1 MAERLRMSREKREY
15 PDRPYVGVGVIVFR
29 DHEVLLIQRNKE
41 PNKGQWSIPGG
52 RQMLG
57 ETAAEAARRELQE
70 ETGVKVDRFLLV
82 DVVDAIIPDVE
93 GKIKYHYTLVD
104 YMGQWQSGESR
115 PGHDA
120 KEVRWVR
127 LNELS
132 SYSLMEKTI
141 SIIQKAATIN
151 T

>member
-1 MAERLRMSREKREY
+1 VTKEKREY

-29 DHEVLLIQRNKE
+29 DQEVLLVKRNKE

-52 RQMLG
+52 KQMIG
-57 ETAAEAARRELQE
+57 ETTAEAAERELLE
-70 ETGVKVDRFLLV
+70 ETGVKVDQLLLV

-115 PGHDA
+115 PGDDA
-120 KEVRWVR
+120 QEVRWVH
-127 LNELS
+127 LNEISTFPL
-132 SYSLMEKTI
+132 LEKTI
-141 SIIQKAATIN
+141 TIIQKATTKN
-151 T
+151 S

>member
-1 MAERLRMSREKREY
+1 MNREKREY
-15 PDRPYVGVGVIVFR
+15 PDRPYVGVGMIVFR
-29 DHEVLLIQRNKE
+29 DQEVLLVKRKKE

-52 RQMLG
+52 RQMIG
-57 ETAAEAARRELQE
+57 ETVAETAQRELLE
-70 ETGVKVDRFLLV
+70 ETGVKVDRLLLV

-115 PGHDA
+115 PGDDA

-127 LNELS
+127 LNQLS
-132 SYSLMEKTI
+132 SYSLLEKTI
-141 SIIQKAATIN
+141 NIIQKAAAMN
-151 T
+151 N

>member
-1 MAERLRMSREKREY
+1 MTRENREY

-29 DHEVLLIQRNKE
+29 DQEVLLVKRNKE

-52 RQMLG
+52 KQMIG
-57 ETAAEAARRELQE
+57 ETAAEAAQRELLE
-70 ETGVKVDRFLLV
+70 ETGVKVDQLLLV

-104 YMGQWQSGESR
+104 YMGQWHSGESR
-115 PGHDA
+115 PGDDA
-120 KEVRWVR
+120 QEGRWVQ

-132 SYSLMEKTI
+132 TFSLLGKTMN
-141 SIIQKAATIN
+141 IIQKAATIN
-151 T
+151 I

>member
-1 MAERLRMSREKREY
+1 MTKEKREY

-29 DHEVLLIQRNKE
+29 DQEVLLVKRNKE

-52 RQMLG
+52 RQMIG
-57 ETAAEAARRELQE
+57 ETAAEAAQRELLE
-70 ETGVKVDRFLLV
+70 ETGVNIDRLLLV

-104 YMGQWQSGESR
+104 YMGQWQSGDSR
-115 PGHDA
+115 PGDDA
-120 KEVRWVR
+120 QEVKWVR
-127 LNELS
+127 LNELI
-132 SYSLMEKTI
+132 SYSLLEKTTK
-141 SIIQKAATIN
+141 IIQKAAVMN

>member
-1 MAERLRMSREKREY
+1 MTKEKREY

-29 DHEVLLIQRNKE
+29 DKEVLLVQRNKE

-52 RQMLG
+52 SQLLG
-57 ETAAEAARRELQE
+57 ETASEAAQRELLE
-70 ETGVKVDRFLLV
+70 ETGVKVDRLFLV
-82 DVVDAIIPDVE
+82 DVVDAIIPGVE

-115 PGHDA
+115 PGDDA

-132 SYSLMEKTI
+132 SYSLLVKTMK
-141 SIIQKAATIN
+141 IIQKAVAMN

>member
-1 MAERLRMSREKREY
+1 MTKEKREY

-29 DHEVLLIQRNKE
+29 DQEVLLVKRNKE

-52 RQMLG
+52 RQIIG
-57 ETAAEAARRELQE
+57 ETTEEAAQRELLE
-70 ETGVKVDRFLLV
+70 ETGVKVDRLLLV

-104 YMGQWQSGESR
+104 FMGQWQSGDSR
-115 PGHDA
+115 PGDDA

-127 LNELS
+127 LNQLS
-132 SYSLMEKTI
+132 SYSLLEKTMN
-141 SIIQKAATIN
+141 IIQKAAAMN

>member
-1 MAERLRMSREKREY
+1 MSREKREY
-15 PDRPYVGVGVIVFR
+15 PDRPYVGVGVIVFC
-29 DHEVLLIQRNKE
+29 DKEVLLVQRNKE
-41 PNKGQWSIPGG
+41 PNKGHWSIPGG

-57 ETAAEAARRELQE
+57 ETAAEAARRELLE
-70 ETGVKVDRFLLV
+70 ETGVKVDQLLLV

-115 PGHDA
+115 PGDDA
-120 KEVRWVR
+120 QEVRWVR
-127 LNELS
+127 LNEIS
-132 SYSLMEKTI
+132 SYSLLEKTMN
-141 SIIQKAATIN
+141 IIQKATRMK

>member
-1 MAERLRMSREKREY
+1 MSMEKREY

-29 DHEVLLIQRNKE
+29 DQEVLLVKRNKE

-52 RQMLG
+52 KQMIG
-57 ETAAEAARRELQE
+57 ETASEAAQRELLE
-70 ETGVKVDRFLLV
+70 ETGVNVDRLLLV

-93 GKIKYHYTLVD
+93 GKIKFHYTLVD

-115 PGHDA
+115 PGDDA
-120 KEVRWVR
+120 KEVRWVC

-132 SYSLMEKTI
+132 SYSLLEKTLN
-141 SIIQKAATIN
+141 IIQKAAAIN

>member
-1 MAERLRMSREKREY
+1 MSKEKREY

-29 DHEVLLIQRNKE
+29 DHDVLLIQRNKE

-57 ETAAEAARRELQE
+57 ETTAEAARRELLE
-70 ETGVKVDRFLLV
+70 ETGVKVDRLLLV

-93 GKIKYHYTLVD
+93 GKIKYHYTLID

-115 PGHDA
+115 PGDDA
-120 KEVRWVR
+120 QEVKWVR
-127 LNELS
+127 LNELI
-132 SYSLMEKTI
+132 SYSLLKKTTK
-141 SIIQKAATIN
+141 IIQKAAVMN

>member
-1 MAERLRMSREKREY
+1 MSREKREY

-29 DHEVLLIQRNKE
+29 DKEVLLVQRNKE

-52 RQMLG
+52 SQLLG
-57 ETAAEAARRELQE
+57 ETASEAAQRELLE
-70 ETGVKVDRFLLV
+70 ETGVKVDRLFLV
-82 DVVDAIIPDVE
+82 DVVDAIIPGVE

-115 PGHDA
+115 PGDDA

-132 SYSLMEKTI
+132 SYSLLVKTMK
-141 SIIQKAATIN
+141 IIQKAVAMN

>member
-1 MAERLRMSREKREY
+1 MSREKREY

-29 DHEVLLIQRNKE
+29 DKEVLLVQRNKE

-52 RQMLG
+52 SQLLG
-57 ETAAEAARRELQE
+57 ETASEAAQRELLE
-70 ETGVKVDRFLLV
+70 ETGVKVDRLFLV
-82 DVVDAIIPDVE
+82 DVVDAIIPGVE

-115 PGHDA
+115 PGDDA

-132 SYSLMEKTI
+132 SYSLLEKTMK
-141 SIIQKAATIN
+141 IIQKAAAMN

>member
-1 MAERLRMSREKREY
+1 MSREKREY
-15 PDRPYVGVGVIVFR
+15 PDRPFVGVGVIVFR

-57 ETAAEAARRELQE
+57 ETAAEAARRELLE
-70 ETGVKVDRFLLV
+70 ETGVKVDRLLLV

-115 PGHDA
+115 PGDDA
-120 KEVRWVR
+120 KEVRWVN
-127 LNELS
+127 LTQLGS
-132 SYSLMEKTI
+132 FSLLEKTI
-141 SIIQKAATIN
+141 NIIQKAATMNI
-151 T
+151 

>member
-1 MAERLRMSREKREY
+1 MTKEKREY

-29 DHEVLLIQRNKE
+29 DQEVLLVKRNKE

-52 RQMLG
+52 KQMIG
-57 ETAAEAARRELQE
+57 ETVVEAAQRELLE
-70 ETGVKVDRFLLV
+70 ETGVKIDHLLLV

-104 YMGQWQSGESR
+104 YMGEWQSGVSR
-115 PGHDA
+115 PGDDA
-120 KEVRWVR
+120 QEVRWVH
-127 LNELS
+127 LNEII
-132 SYSLMEKTI
+132 SYSLLEKTMN
-141 SIIQKAATIN
+141 IIQKAAAIN

>member
-1 MAERLRMSREKREY
+1 MSRKKKREY
-15 PDRPYVGVGVIVFR
+15 PDRPFVGVGVIVFR

-57 ETAAEAARRELQE
+57 ETAAEAARRELLE
-70 ETGVKVDRFLLV
+70 ETGVKVDRLLLV
-82 DVVDAIIPDVE
+82 DVVDAIIPDFE

-104 YMGQWQSGESR
+104 YMGQWLSGEAR
-115 PGHDA
+115 PGDDA
-120 KEVRWVR
+120 QEVRWVR

-132 SYSLMEKTI
+132 SYSLQGKTMK
-141 SIIQKAATIN
+141 IIQKAAAMN

>member
-1 MAERLRMSREKREY
+1 MSREKREY

-29 DHEVLLIQRNKE
+29 DKEVLLVQRNKE

-52 RQMLG
+52 SQLLG
-57 ETAAEAARRELQE
+57 ETASEAAQRELLE
-70 ETGVKVDRFLLV
+70 ETGVKVDRLFLV
-82 DVVDAIIPDVE
+82 DVVDAIIPGVE

-115 PGHDA
+115 PGDDA

-132 SYSLMEKTI
+132 SYSLMEKTMK
-141 SIIQKAATIN
+141 IIQKAAAMN